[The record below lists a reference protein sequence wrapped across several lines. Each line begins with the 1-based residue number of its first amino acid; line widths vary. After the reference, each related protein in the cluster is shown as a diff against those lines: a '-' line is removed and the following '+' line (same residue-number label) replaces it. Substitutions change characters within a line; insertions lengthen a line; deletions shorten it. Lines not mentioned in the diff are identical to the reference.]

1 MSAENAIIHFES
13 AQSQRPFEALT
24 DTGDHQTF
32 ESAAAPWSGA
42 PGFEPEVRPDGVATG
57 GVITPNGSTNNSV
70 NVSAMTAYVG
80 GVLRTVTGAA
90 QAIPRGTSG
99 APRKVSSITVTGA
112 GALAVVAGTP
122 GAAFTETRG
131 AAGGPP
137 LIPVGSIEVGQV
149 RFDDDDD
156 APVAAAEIMQVIGL
170 HQERTDYP
178 VWEESF
184 GTGTVTFAE
193 PLEPIHVG
201 GLPKGVHARYATPI
215 FAAIPRA
222 SDWTP
227 AETTHSLSSTP
238 IYGGAIGSSS
248 ASINQ
253 ASFTA
258 HLDDGIRD
266 SFLSK
271 KNQRLWFRFR
281 PDRNRTVPHQL
292 TQGVM
297 GISRSF
303 PADGGITAS
312 VTVTPQEPTID
323 VTE

>member
-1 MSAENAIIHFES
+1 MSAENAIIHYES
-13 AQSQRPFEALT
+13 AQSQRPFEAMT
-24 DTGDHQTF
+24 DSGDHTQF
-32 ESAAAPWSGA
+32 EAAASPWSGA

-57 GVITPNGSTNNSV
+57 GKISVDVGTDDSVAVAALTCYIGGELKTVSGGTQTVQRGSMGDSYRIN
-70 NVSAMTAYVG
+70 
-80 GVLRTVTGAA
+80 
-90 QAIPRGTSG
+90 
-99 APRKVSSITVTGA
+99 SITVTSS
-112 GALAVVAGTP
+112 GALAVVAGTE
-122 GAAFTETRG
+122 GSSFTEARG
-131 AAGGPP
+131 EAGGPP
-137 LIPVGSIEVGQV
+137 YIPVGSIEVGQV
-149 RFDDDDD
+149 RLDSET
-156 APVAAAEIMQVIGL
+156 AAEVMPGEIMQVIGL

-184 GTGTVTFAE
+184 ALGEVHFAE
-193 PLEPIHVG
+193 PLDGIHTG
-201 GLPKGVHARYATPI
+201 DTAKGVHVRYATPI
-215 FAAIPRA
+215 FAAIPRS

-227 AETTHSLSSTP
+227 AETSHSLSSTP

-266 SFLSK
+266 SFLGL

-281 PDRNRTVPHQL
+281 PDRNRTTPYQL

-297 GISRSF
+297 GISRTF

-312 VTVTPQEPTID
+312 VTVTPEEPTID
-323 VTE
+323 VRE